1 MSLFG
6 AGSPAEPL
14 GPPEIVSVDELF
26 ERNPIR
32 WGLRGDPYLWR
43 EMRAALRGKPL
54 PDTLAQA
61 EKMLEKAFLRIVG
74 VELGS
79 PQPDDRVHV
88 KKFATGTGLSDGQV
102 SLQYW
107 RDTAVPIL
115 LDRFLAACERRDVSD
130 RFGLS

>member
-6 AGSPAEPL
+6 FGSPAESM

-32 WGLRGDPYLWR
+32 WGLRGDPHLWR

-61 EKMLEKAFLRIVG
+61 EKLLEKTFQRIVG

-79 PQPDDRVHV
+79 PQPGDRVYL
-88 KKFATGTGLSDGQV
+88 KKFAMGTGISDGYV

-107 RDTAVPIL
+107 RDTAVPVL